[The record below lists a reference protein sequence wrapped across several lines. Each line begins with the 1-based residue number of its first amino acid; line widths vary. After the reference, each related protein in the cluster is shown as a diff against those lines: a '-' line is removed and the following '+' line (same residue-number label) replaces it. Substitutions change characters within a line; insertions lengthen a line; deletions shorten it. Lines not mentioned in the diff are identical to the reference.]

1 MKTIKKGT
9 FIALLFLLVSVF
21 ALGVSI
27 TDVTGTSL
35 NISTPPKRIVA
46 CVPSDSEMLFDL
58 GLGDKVVGVNDWA
71 NYPEAV
77 TQIEKVGGS
86 PLNIEKIISLKP
98 DVVLANAGLVPQE
111 IEKMRELGLVVLAIN
126 PTDLDSTLETY
137 LLVGKAF
144 GVEVEAKQLVSEL
157 THRQTKILP
166 LEKKPRVFVE
176 IWNDPLMTS
185 GKGSLWDSLIEKAGG
200 ENIGALAQGAYPVFS
215 IEELIKQDPDLIIL
229 TNFNLEEAKNRPG
242 YTMLKDRLI
251 EVDPSLYTY
260 PTKRLWAGLENLYE
274 IFQKIQ

>member
-144 GVEVEAKQLVSEL
+144 GVEVEAQQLVSEL

-242 YTMLKDRLI
+242 YTILKDRLI

>member
-77 TQIEKVGGS
+77 TQIENVGGS

-242 YTMLKDRLI
+242 YTILKDRLI

>member
-77 TQIEKVGGS
+77 TQIEKIGGS

-176 IWNDPLMTS
+176 IWNDPLMTA

>member
-176 IWNDPLMTS
+176 IWNDPLMTA

-242 YTMLKDRLI
+242 YTILKDRLI

>member
-77 TQIEKVGGS
+77 TQIEKIGGS

-144 GVEVEAKQLVSEL
+144 GVEVEAQQLVSEL

-176 IWNDPLMTS
+176 IWNDPLMTA

-215 IEELIKQDPDLIIL
+215 MEELIKQDPDLIIL

>member
-176 IWNDPLMTS
+176 IWNDPLMTA

>member
-77 TQIEKVGGS
+77 TQIEKIGGS

-144 GVEVEAKQLVSEL
+144 GVEVEAQQLVSEL

-242 YTMLKDRLI
+242 YTILKDRLI

>member
-77 TQIEKVGGS
+77 TQIEKIGGS

-144 GVEVEAKQLVSEL
+144 GVEVEAQQLVSEL

>member
-242 YTMLKDRLI
+242 YTILKDRLI

>member
-77 TQIEKVGGS
+77 TQIEKIGGS

-144 GVEVEAKQLVSEL
+144 GVEVEAQQLVSEL

-176 IWNDPLMTS
+176 IWNDPLMTA